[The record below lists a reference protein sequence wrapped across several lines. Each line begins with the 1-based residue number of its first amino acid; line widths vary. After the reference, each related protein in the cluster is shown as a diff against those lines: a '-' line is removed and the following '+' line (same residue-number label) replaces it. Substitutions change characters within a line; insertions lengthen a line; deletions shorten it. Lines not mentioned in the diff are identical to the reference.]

1 MNIHTNDLAHPDV
14 TPDVARLAA
23 AALFR
28 PQAYFLCAGHGD
40 AAQPLVAFDQALLRA
55 GIADVNLVR
64 LSSIVGPHVKRIEPV
79 KLAPGL
85 LVPTAYARMCSQTRG
100 ERIAAAV
107 AIARPDDPERAGVI
121 MEFSA
126 ACSGREAEETVR
138 GMAEEAVHNRGLKVA
153 HMESIFA
160 EHVVEKSG
168 CVFAGV
174 VQI

>member
-1 MNIHTNDLAHPDV
+1 MNIHTNDL
-14 TPDVARLAA
+14 TNLDVARLAA
-23 AALFR
+23 SALFR

-40 AAQPLVAFDQALLRA
+40 AERRLVAFDQALLRA

-85 LVPTAYARMCSQTRG
+85 LVPTAYAQKCSDVKG

-107 AIARPDDPERAGVI
+107 AIAKPDDPERAGVI
-121 MEFSA
+121 MEFSD
-126 ACSGREAEETVR
+126 ACSGREAEEIVR
-138 GMAEEAVHNRGLKVA
+138 GMAEEAIHNRGLKVA
-153 HMESIFA
+153 HMESIHA
-160 EHVVEKSG
+160 EHVVEKTG